1 MQRRQFFPSD
11 KQSRRVVLCII
22 PLYLCN
28 LDLDHFLVPRNKN
41 KQRLRIIS
49 RPFLYSSW
57 LTRQRER
64 HKVCVTR
71 EKKEKRKKGKNERTK
86 RDLAFVEIYTR
97 VCVAQRQ
104 GGGGWRR
111 GLQAY
116 TPMTRKAAESR
127 FTYKKVIQQNDP
139 RHPHRHSKGRSKRSR
154 STKTG
159 FFFPR
164 PVCWV
169 DK

>member
-71 EKKEKRKKGKNERTK
+71 EKKKKREKRAKMSEQKG
-86 RDLAFVEIYTR
+86 I
-97 VCVAQRQ
+97 
-104 GGGGWRR
+104 
-111 GLQAY
+111 
-116 TPMTRKAAESR
+116 
-127 FTYKKVIQQNDP
+127 
-139 RHPHRHSKGRSKRSR
+139 
-154 STKTG
+154 
-159 FFFPR
+159 
-164 PVCWV
+164 
-169 DK
+169 